1 MLHLTVVIF
10 EITLSKETHNHFP
23 RKSHRK
29 KPNIIRATRET
40 MNTIVTYEAVQT
52 LLANPPSIN
61 PRPNFFNIRELRSHF
76 AKALKK
82 IPRPQSPVNGWA
94 GAVMS
99 PEMYALIDQNIFH
112 LNIPPTKQHQHTPTN
127 SIQME

>member
-1 MLHLTVVIF
+1 MQ
-10 EITLSKETHNHFP
+10 KDFP
-23 RKSHRK
+23 RKSRRK

-40 MNTIVTYEAVQT
+40 MNKVVTYEAVRT

-61 PRPNFFNIRELRSHF
+61 PCPNFFNIRELLSHF

-82 IPRPQSPVNGWA
+82 IPCPQSPVNGWT

-99 PEMYALIDQNIFH
+99 PEMYALIDQNAFH
-112 LNIPPTKQHQHTPTN
+112 LNQHTPTN